1 MSKQQGG
8 YIGFNRVPAASAL
21 NSAAVGVWTLREAES
36 MRRAGTWPTAYAL
49 PSGAILALTFDA
61 GLDDLAQALTAS
73 QTGSGPARSTV
84 QFKGGTHSLFVGS
97 TFGVNTTRRLQY
109 GSGSNWNIMSSDFT
123 VECWVFTT
131 SNVDYR
137 GIVGRDAG
145 GSARHWNLYLNSS
158 TEGSSLGFAVFN
170 TSNAVFLAFNDTVA
184 MTLNE
189 WVHVAVVRDGS
200 VFRLYKDGAQVASA
214 NVSSGSGAIAT
225 ASGALTVGALFESGS
240 YSLPGYIDE
249 LLITTNCRYPSGTTF
264 TPPTSI

>member
-1 MSKQQGG
+1 MSRPLAG
-8 YIGFNRVPAASAL
+8 YIGFNRVPAASAR

-36 MRRAGTWPTAYAL
+36 MRRAGTWPKNL
-49 PSGAILALTFDA
+49 PFGTQLALTFDQD
-61 GLDDLAQALTAS
+61 LDDLAQGLTAS

-84 QFKGGTHSLFVGS
+84 EVKGGTHSLFVGS

-131 SNVDYR
+131 SNQDYR
-137 GIVGRDAG
+137 GIVGRDNG
-145 GSARHWNLYLNSS
+145 TSARHWNLYLNSIN
-158 TEGSSLGFAVFN
+158 EGRTLGFSVFN
-170 TSNAVFLAFNDTVA
+170 TSNAVFLLLTDTVA
-184 MTLNE
+184 MTLNQ

-214 NVSSGSGAIAT
+214 NVSSGSGTIAT
-225 ASGALTVGALFESGS
+225 ASGVLTVGALFESGG

-264 TPPTSI
+264 TPPASI